1 MKIGFIG
8 LGIMGKPMVRNLMKH
23 GHELVVFDVVK
34 PNVDMMVS
42 EGARAAE
49 NTAALAAEC
58 AKNLKKA
65 QLLRGDQEVPVLFA
79 AGTSSMIIKA
89 ELREFI
95 SAAEREMQRN
105 KEHSRREDRAFLLDY
120 IERFRGERVSYTDD
134 RINVGAGS

>member
-1 MKIGFIG
+1 MFVKNP
-8 LGIMGKPMVRNLMKH
+8 LANLH
-23 GHELVVFDVVK
+23 FLLLREFGTNAL
-34 PNVDMMVS
+34 
-42 EGARAAE
+42 R
-49 NTAALAAEC
+49 TAALAAEC

-134 RINVGAGS
+134 RINGGAGS